1 MDSTSGSAG
10 ASSDQEG
17 PFICCLL
24 EVEIRGQQPL
34 NSKRFYV
41 SVSSPMG
48 GVRIWGSMKGRG
60 ERALGGIQ

>member
-1 MDSTSGSAG
+1 M
-10 ASSDQEG
+10 
-17 PFICCLL
+17 ICCLL
-24 EVEIRGQQPL
+24 EVEIRGHQPL